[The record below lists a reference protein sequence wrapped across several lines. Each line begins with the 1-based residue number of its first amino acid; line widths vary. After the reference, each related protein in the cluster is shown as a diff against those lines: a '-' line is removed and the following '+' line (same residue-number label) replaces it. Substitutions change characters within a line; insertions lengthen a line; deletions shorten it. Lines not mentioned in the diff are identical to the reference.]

1 MTNKGA
7 SEMIGD
13 VEVKRSFYGNKE
25 RDRVINGYVS
35 MFMSFKLFFRKL
47 TFLNFICV
55 FLNSFIS

>member
-1 MTNKGA
+1 
-7 SEMIGD
+7 MIGD